1 MKEGAAPARIDNVPA
16 GIMLMIAATVL
27 FAVSNAIAKWG
38 SETYPPGEVIF
49 FRSYA
54 TLLIVIVFVVSRRGL
69 AVFRTS
75 IPNAH
80 VLRGLSQSISQFFTV
95 LALSL
100 LPLAGATAISFSAP
114 LFAACVAILFL
125 KEKPGPDRIGVL
137 ALGFVGVLLVAQP
150 SADMP
155 LLGVAFA
162 LANAVMYG
170 SVTVA
175 VRGMSK
181 TESVDTLL
189 MWQVSTVAFFHCF
202 LLFFGFKP
210 PEAADL
216 ALFFLCGAANA
227 GAQYFW
233 TLALSKAP
241 ATAVSPFYYMLLVW
255 SAIIGFIVW
264 DDVPGLGLFV
274 GSFVI
279 VASGILLIFRE
290 SAAKARSRDAEGGR

>member
-1 MKEGAAPARIDNVPA
+1 MKAPPAPRVDNAPLGIAFMVGATI
-16 GIMLMIAATVL
+16 L

-38 SETYPPGEVIF
+38 SESYPPGEVIF

-69 AVFRTS
+69 EVFRTA
-75 IPNAH
+75 IPHAH
-80 VLRGLSQSISQFFTV
+80 VMRGLSQSISQFFTV

-114 LFAACVAILFL
+114 LFSACVAILFL
-125 KEKPGPDRIGVL
+125 GERPGAGRLAAL
-137 ALGFVGVLLVAQP
+137 ALGFAGVLLVAQP

-189 MWQVSTVAFFHCF
+189 MWQVSTVAAFHCV
-202 LLFFGFKP
+202 LLFFGFTP
-210 PEAADL
+210 PTMVDL
-216 ALFFLCGAANA
+216 SIFFLCGAANA

-233 TLALSKAP
+233 TRALSLAP
-241 ATAVSPFYYMLLVW
+241 ATTVSPFYYLLLVW
-255 SAIIGFIVW
+255 SAIIGYAAW
-264 DDVPGLGLFV
+264 GDAPSLGLIL
-274 GSFVI
+274 GSVVI
-279 VASGILLIFRE
+279 VAGGVLLIYLE
-290 SAAKARSRDAEGGR
+290 AAAKAKSGDAARRR

>member
-1 MKEGAAPARIDNVPA
+1 
-16 GIMLMIAATVL
+16 MLMVAATVL

-38 SETYPPGEVIF
+38 SEIYPPGEVIF

-69 AVFRTS
+69 AVFRTT
-75 IPNAH
+75 IPYAH

-114 LFAACVAILFL
+114 LFAACVAIFFL
-125 KEKPGPDRIGVL
+125 KEKPSPDRLAVL
-137 ALGFVGVLLVAQP
+137 ALGFLGVLLVAQP
-150 SADMP
+150 SVDMP

-162 LANAVMYG
+162 LSNAVMYG

-189 MWQVSTVAFFHCF
+189 MWQVTTVAGFHCF
-202 LLFFGFKP
+202 LLFFGFTP
-210 PEAADL
+210 PPRPTSPSSSCAGRRTPAPSI
-216 ALFFLCGAANA
+216 CGP
-227 GAQYFW
+227 
-233 TLALSKAP
+233 AP
-241 ATAVSPFYYMLLVW
+241 
-255 SAIIGFIVW
+255 
-264 DDVPGLGLFV
+264 
-274 GSFVI
+274 
-279 VASGILLIFRE
+279 
-290 SAAKARSRDAEGGR
+290 

>member
-1 MKEGAAPARIDNVPA
+1 MTDRAIEKRIDDVPL
-16 GIMLMIAATVL
+16 GVMLMIAATML

-38 SETYPPGEVIF
+38 SEHYPPGEVIF

-54 TLLIVIVFVVSRRGL
+54 TLLIVVVFVVSRRGL
-69 AVFRTS
+69 EVFRTA
-75 IPNAH
+75 IPHAH

-114 LFAACVAILFL
+114 LFSACVAILFL
-125 KEKPGPDRIGVL
+125 KERPRADRLAVL

-155 LLGVAFA
+155 ILGVAFA

-189 MWQVSTVAFFHCF
+189 IWQASTVAAFHCF
-202 LLFFGFKP
+202 LLFFGFKAP
-210 PEAADL
+210 SMFDL
-216 ALFFLCGAANA
+216 SVFFLCGAANA
-227 GAQYFW
+227 GAQYLW
-233 TLALSKAP
+233 TRALSLAP

-255 SAIIGFIVW
+255 SAIIGFLAWGDIPG
-264 DDVPGLGLFV
+264 PGLII

-279 VASGILLIFRE
+279 VASGVLMIYRE
-290 SAAKARSRDAEGGR
+290 SAAKNKSSDSSPGR

>member
-1 MKEGAAPARIDNVPA
+1 MSVQTASARIDNVRA
-16 GIMLMIAATVL
+16 GIMFMIAATAL

-38 SETYPPGEVIF
+38 SEIYPPGEVIF

-69 AVFRTS
+69 QVFRTAM
-75 IPNAH
+75 PLAH
-80 VLRGLSQSISQFFTV
+80 MARGLSQSVSQFFTV

-125 KEKPGPDRIGVL
+125 REKPSPDRIGVL
-137 ALGFVGVLLVAQP
+137 VLGFVGVVLVAQP

-155 LLGVAFA
+155 ILGVAFA

-189 MWQVSTVAFFHCF
+189 IWQASTVAAFHCV
-202 LLFFGFKP
+202 LLFFGFTP
-210 PEAADL
+210 PSAFDL
-216 ALFFLCGAANA
+216 SVFFLCGAANA
-227 GAQYFW
+227 GAQYLW
-233 TLALSKAP
+233 TLALSLAP

-255 SAIIGFIVW
+255 SAIIGYLAW
-264 DDVPGLGLFV
+264 GDTPSLGLIL
-274 GSFVI
+274 GSCVI
-279 VASGILLIFRE
+279 IASGILLIYRE
-290 SAAKARSRDAEGGR
+290 SAAKS